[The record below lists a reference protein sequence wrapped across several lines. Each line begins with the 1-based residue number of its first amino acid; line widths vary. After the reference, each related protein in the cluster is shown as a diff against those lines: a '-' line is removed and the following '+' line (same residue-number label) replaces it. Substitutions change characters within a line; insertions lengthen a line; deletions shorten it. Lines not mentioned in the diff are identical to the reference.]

1 MTLSSPLLAAVP
13 LVAGLMG
20 PALIGATPE
29 PPSRPGRPPAAPAPS
44 PARTP
49 STGLPSGGPA
59 EPRSGDRGGAVVE
72 HVAAR
77 VPADRSRVLGYWTRE
92 RMARAL
98 PINLLDGVPRGGLL
112 GGGSRGG
119 LLGGVTGRSGLS
131 TAPGLSHGALK
142 LLPRRPPPPARPAS
156 AAPESRTAD
165 APVGRA
171 ADAPESRTAGAPE
184 GRVAER
190 RHQSARPQ
198 LITAGSRWTT
208 GGAVTRTTGRVFM
221 TLRGVDFVCSAGTVR
236 SANRDV
242 VVTAGHCVKD
252 GTGPWA
258 ENWTFVPG
266 YREGGGEPFGRY
278 AARRMFVAGP
288 WSRSADDDYD
298 VGMVA
303 LTTWADRHV
312 TDAVGAQEIAFNTGR
327 GGQAFG
333 FGYPADPPYTGEHL
347 VYCAGK
353 LRNDPHGQ
361 TRDQGLGCDMTA
373 GSSGGPWLSGFDH
386 ATGWGTMTSLSSFK
400 YSDDRRT
407 MYGPYFGD
415 TIKTL
420 FTTAERA

>member
-29 PPSRPGRPPAAPAPS
+29 PARHPGRPPAAPAPS
-44 PARTP
+44 PAGTPSPARTP
-49 STGLPSGGPA
+49 SAARAGARP
-59 EPRSGDRGGAVVE
+59 GAVVE

-77 VPADRSRVLGYWTRE
+77 RPADHARVLGYWTRE

-98 PINLLDGVPRGGLL
+98 PIDLLDGV
-112 GGGSRGG
+112 SRGG
-119 LLGGVTGRSGLS
+119 LLGGVTGRSGLT

-142 LLPRRPPPPARPAS
+142 LLPRPR
-156 AAPESRTAD
+156 
-165 APVGRA
+165 
-171 ADAPESRTAGAPE
+171 AGAAEQQPRAGAAE
-184 GRVAER
+184 QRPHAGAVER

-198 LITAGSRWTT
+198 FITAGSRWTT

-252 GTGPWA
+252 GTGAWA

-266 YREGGGEPFGRY
+266 YREGGAEPYGRY

-312 TDAVGAQEIAFNTGR
+312 ADAVGAQEIAFNTGR

-353 LRNDPHGQ
+353 LRDDPHGQ

-420 FTTAERA
+420 YTAAERA